1 MARALEIVGE
11 RWTLLIVRDALHG
24 TTKFDDFLDGLG
36 VSRNVLAARLS
47 KLVDDGILERVPYL
61 ERPPRYEYVITAKG
75 RDLAPVLVAFMHWGD
90 TYLAGEDGPPRDIIH
105 NGCGGHVRPSM
116 VCSSCGDEVA
126 SQEITLTPA
135 ATVAESA

>member
-1 MARALEIVGE
+1 MARALEVVGE
-11 RWTLLIVRDALHG
+11 RWTLLIVREALLG
-24 TTKFDDFLDGLG
+24 TTKFDDFLEGLG
-36 VSRNVLAARLS
+36 VSRNVLAARLGR
-47 KLVDDGILERVPYL
+47 LVDDGILERVPYL

-90 TYLAGEDGPPRDIIH
+90 TYLAGEGGPPRDIVH

-126 SQEITLTPA
+126 SGEITLTPA
-135 ATVAESA
+135 APVAESA